1 MDTLK
6 KQGRYDRIYDQL
18 VKLLT
23 ATKDKTARMS
33 TVCAILHHKMDYFF
47 WTGFYILREE
57 ELIAGPYQ
65 GPLACQV
72 LERGKG
78 VCWAAVNSKKVMIV
92 SDVEK
97 FPGHIAC
104 DSRSRSEIV
113 IPLFNSQNDIWA
125 VLDIDSRELNS
136 FDTVDRENLLKIT
149 NLI

>member
-1 MDTLK
+1 MNKQK

-18 VKLLT
+18 FELLT

-33 TVCAILHHKMDYFF
+33 TVCAILHHKIDYFF

-65 GPLACQV
+65 GPVACQV
-72 LERGKG
+72 LKRGTG
-78 VCWAAVNSKKVMIV
+78 VCWAAVNSKNVMIV

-104 DSRSRSEIV
+104 DSSSRSEIV

-125 VLDIDSRELNS
+125 VLDIDSKELNS